1 MKSYAKIVCADG
13 FTMSVQA
20 SDFHYCD
27 PRSDYG
33 PYTTAEVGFPSEKD
47 PELEKFAE
55 DPDALIESGAVQTVY
70 GYVPVEVIMDV
81 IERHGG
87 MVAGELPEFDA
98 AGRVAADEMMGAAE
112 MLFGAATASENLL
125 PE

>member
-27 PRSDYG
+27 PRDNCG
-33 PYTTAEVGFPSEKD
+33 PYTTAEVGFPSAKD

-55 DPDALIESGAVQTVY
+55 DPDALIEGGAVQTVY
-70 GYVPVEVIMDV
+70 GYVPAEVIMEV
-81 IERHGG
+81 IERRGG
-87 MVAGELPEFDA
+87 MVAGELPRF
-98 AGRVAADEMMGAAE
+98 
-112 MLFGAATASENLL
+112 
-125 PE
+125 